1 MRMWKRISPKQ
12 PWQTVSCAEIFS
24 SSKSYQ
30 LHFPDPGVPPIK
42 ILRWLGQ
49 TDGVFV
55 AFRQMLL
62 NSKIDECFHIYKWSF
77 SGGPTTINF
86 PISKW
91 TFFQGMYSPFR
102 TEIKDRG
109 LDSSQNINYGSI
121 WKAFEAAKHFFHCH
135 PFIHSV
141 VSTMS
146 GFLNPRDGVG
156 SPILHQIPQ
165 PAIGQQWSVVASMP
179 RSHWSRA
186 STFRLLIG
194 AASGLLVRTD
204 HPPLTIGQ
212 QWPAGWSDLPARNFP
227 QPPPTITTTTDIN
240 LSITFHSPSFL
251 FFLLLCHHSLPHQ
264 KYLCSVSELFCY
276 FHFIYHVLSPI
287 SPLLLPSR

>member
-1 MRMWKRISPKQ
+1 MITACLSVCNVLPQNCILARRSSLGIAGFGLVLQISMRMWKFISHKQ
-12 PWQTVSCAEIFS
+12 LWQTVSCTEIFS
-24 SSKSYQ
+24 SSKSNQ

-102 TEIKDRG
+102 TEIKDPG

-121 WKAFEAAKHFFHCH
+121 WKAFETAKHFFSFASLHTFCCIYNVRILGRRKH
-135 PFIHSV
+135 N
-141 VSTMS
+141 M
-146 GFLNPRDGVG
+146 NPRDGVG

-227 QPPPTITTTTDIN
+227 QPPPTITTTTTDIN
-240 LSITFHSPSFL
+240 LSI
-251 FFLLLCHHSLPHQ
+251 
-264 KYLCSVSELFCY
+264 
-276 FHFIYHVLSPI
+276 
-287 SPLLLPSR
+287 